1 MSMSNYLEN
10 KVLNHIAGIES
21 YTAPIKC
28 YMALLTSSSTD
39 ESTGTEINALG
50 YIRKPITFD
59 ASVDGVIKN
68 LSDIVF
74 DVAEENWGVITS
86 VAVFDSETEGNMLF
100 YADLS
105 NPQEVLLDNQMIFKA
120 GKLTISLD

>member
-10 KVLNHIAGIES
+10 KVLNHICGNGE
-21 YTAPIKC
+21 YTAPRKC

-39 ESTGTEINALG
+39 ETAGTEVVGAG
-50 YIRKPITFD
+50 YSRKSITFD
-59 ASVDGVIKN
+59 GSVDGVVKK

-74 DVAEENWGVITS
+74 DVAEEDWGVITS
-86 VAVFDSETEGNMLF
+86 VAVFDAETDGNMLF

-105 NPQEVLLDNQMIFKA
+105 NSQEVTQDNQMIFKA